1 VSHLLVETRSGTTA
15 ARFLADAVALARHGG
30 QVRLF
35 LTADAVALGI
45 RDASALLTTFVGAG
59 GQVFVDEV
67 TLAHRALRAAP
78 LAPGVTPTG
87 MAAVAEW
94 LLTPDTRVVWH

>member
-1 VSHLLVETRSGTTA
+1 MSYLLIETRTT
-15 ARFLADAVALARHGG
+15 ARFLADAVTLARHG

-45 RDASALLTTFVGAG
+45 RDASAELSTFVSAG

-67 TLAHRALRAAP
+67 TLAHRALRKAP
-78 LAPGVTPTG
+78 LAAGVTPTG

-94 LLTPDTRVVWH
+94 LLTPGTRVVWH